1 MSIATE
7 ILSLRR
13 DQSSSVATLIGPLD
27 WQRSSPRP
35 TYSYQQVYA
44 LTQAVDAVLLNV
56 AAHAAEALNAS
67 DTPVNAPQS
76 PKAPEARRTIRSL
89 FRRRRGS
96 DAPKSRQRIRGSFA

>member
-1 MSIATE
+1 VSIATE

-13 DQSSSVATLIGPLD
+13 DRSGSVTTLLALLD
-27 WQRSSPRP
+27 WQHAAHSKLFAETRS
-35 TYSYQQVYA
+35 YA
-44 LTQAVDAVLLNV
+44 VIQAADVVLLNV

-67 DTPVNAPQS
+67 GTPVNAPQS